1 MPGPSL
7 GGGASG
13 EVFRARDQ
21 QTGAQVA
28 LKVVNPAVF
37 PTPIAVERASR
48 ELRQLSRV
56 TSERIARIIDF
67 GKAADGRFFV
77 ATELIEGV
85 SLQQLVTR
93 EGPVPVGR
101 ARAFILQIGEALTEA
116 QKAGVI
122 HRDVAPKNVLVTE
135 GDRVR
140 VINFS
145 VPRPVSEKIFGVPE
159 FLSPE
164 QAEGKSV
171 DQRSNIYSLGAILY
185 FLVVGEPPFVG
196 ADVRAVC
203 ELHMKGTVQPPSAR
217 KPGLPPELDRV
228 VLKALEK
235 NSSRRHLTL
244 RQLLSEIETIAGDG
258 AGADA
263 ARARTMYAASGN
275 PTPAPARSPLAA
287 TPAPSPPAP
296 GPPGAAPLPH
306 PAAGAGAVASPPR
319 ITAQAGT
326 LGGGQ
331 APTKTVQTA
340 PLAPPAA
347 APPGT
352 APPGA
357 AGAPIKGG
365 FRETLWFKK
374 GEVDEFIA
382 QNTAAQPAGAP
393 GPERPAEDIRPL
405 EDRYVDDGSVSAEDR
420 QKFSLR
426 TGGAAQFGLKP
437 GALPSSVPGERMSEQ
452 EMINEIHSGRR
463 VGVFIAIGIGVL
475 VLVVLG
481 WLVLG
486 RSRGSPKS
494 SGPATAPPAV
504 AKAPAPTPPAPGPP
518 ASPTLSPPA
527 PAAVPAGS
535 TTLQPAAPPD
545 PAPSPA
551 PSLHAAK
558 PKPGELMVRAQRAL
572 QRGRLTAP
580 AGDCAVDLLDEA
592 RKAGA
597 APAALRKVETRVVKL
612 LDVKARRDMK
622 RRAFREAQDSFSGI
636 LKLRPDDRAAA
647 AGLRDAE
654 RKLKK

>member
-1 MPGPSL
+1 MKICPKCGEKFADDANFCPMDASKLVPGPSGVVARPPSTPGAAAKATVLGAAAVPFPPPPPAPRPPPAPPAAPAAVPPPTPGGVISARFVPGPSL

-347 APPGT
+347 AP
-352 APPGA
+352 
-357 AGAPIKGG
+357 
-365 FRETLWFKK
+365 
-374 GEVDEFIA
+374 
-382 QNTAAQPAGAP
+382 
-393 GPERPAEDIRPL
+393 
-405 EDRYVDDGSVSAEDR
+405 
-420 QKFSLR
+420 
-426 TGGAAQFGLKP
+426 
-437 GALPSSVPGERMSEQ
+437 
-452 EMINEIHSGRR
+452 
-463 VGVFIAIGIGVL
+463 
-475 VLVVLG
+475 
-481 WLVLG
+481 
-486 RSRGSPKS
+486 
-494 SGPATAPPAV
+494 
-504 AKAPAPTPPAPGPP
+504 
-518 ASPTLSPPA
+518 
-527 PAAVPAGS
+527 
-535 TTLQPAAPPD
+535 
-545 PAPSPA
+545 
-551 PSLHAAK
+551 
-558 PKPGELMVRAQRAL
+558 
-572 QRGRLTAP
+572 
-580 AGDCAVDLLDEA
+580 
-592 RKAGA
+592 
-597 APAALRKVETRVVKL
+597 
-612 LDVKARRDMK
+612 
-622 RRAFREAQDSFSGI
+622 
-636 LKLRPDDRAAA
+636 
-647 AGLRDAE
+647 
-654 RKLKK
+654 